1 MFFYLLI
8 KTRTSFYTP
17 VLWYEYWVFVAENFE
32 AVCFLSVASA
42 ALFLFYG
49 SACCG
54 GILCQKNM
62 SWKKSI
68 G

>member
-8 KTRTSFYTP
+8 KTRAFIRMLVYPTI
-17 VLWYEYWVFVAENFE
+17 EVFVAENFE